1 MLIAYENG
9 FIILWDVTEDRA
21 VLVRGYKDLQ
31 RKDEIVIDSLND
43 VRREHINVTSDNEQA
58 EKEISSLC
66 WVSSDGSILAVG
78 YVDGD
83 ILLWNLSTAA
93 STKDQ
98 KGHESSSNVIK
109 LQLSS
114 AEKRLPVIVL
124 HWYSN
129 SAHKGPRGQLFVYG
143 GDEIGSE
150 EVLTVCS
157 RCAIGYGYSLRTL
170 LPLKISILLHNFS
183 TPTPDVL
190 LPVLQFKPVRS
201 GIHC

>member
-1 MLIAYENG
+1 MLIAFENG
-9 FIILWDVTEDRA
+9 FIVLWDVTEDRA

-31 RKDEIVIDSLND
+31 LKDEIVIDSSND
-43 VRREHINVTSDNEQA
+43 ARREHSNATSDNEQP
-58 EKEISSLC
+58 EKEISSVC
-66 WVSSDGSILAVG
+66 WVSPDGSILAVG

-83 ILLWNLSTAA
+83 ILLWNLSTTA

-98 KGHESSSNVIK
+98 KGHESSNNVIK

-124 HWYSN
+124 NWYSN
-129 SAHKGPRGQLFVYG
+129 SAHRGPKGQLFVYG

-157 RCAIGYGYSLRTL
+157 RCSVGEEHF
-170 LPLKISILLHNFS
+170 LP
-183 TPTPDVL
+183 
-190 LPVLQFKPVRS
+190 
-201 GIHC
+201 